1 MQRTQRVL
9 PARLARVNPT
19 TAFLAALVL
28 VLVAF
33 FAPGII
39 GAALLLALVAG
50 LATLMTLTWPVQP
63 PATRVLRL
71 VILTLLV
78 GVAVVKLL

>member
-9 PARLARVNPT
+9 LARLARVNPT

-33 FAPGII
+33 FAPGVV
-39 GAALLLALVAG
+39 GGLLLLALAG
-50 LATLMTLTWPVQP
+50 LLGFLLAMTWTVQTP
-63 PATRVLRL
+63 GARAVRL
-71 VILTLLV
+71 VILTVL
-78 GVAVVKLL
+78 VAVALLKIV